1 MGKLLTVGTMA
12 FDSIETPFG
21 KVEKT
26 MGGSANYICLSASAF
41 DIEQAIVS
49 VVGEDYPQEYMHTL
63 TSREINTSQVEIIK
77 GGKSFYWSG
86 KYHTDMN
93 SRDTLDTQVNVL
105 DHFIPK
111 ISSDFSDAQ
120 YLMLGNLHP
129 QIQLSVIE
137 QMKQRPTLIVLDTM
151 NYWINNTWEKLLEV
165 IKKVDVITINDEEA
179 IQLTHEYSL
188 PRAAK
193 KIMSFGAKYVIIKKG
208 EHGAMLFH
216 QDEIFFAPAIP
227 ILDVCDPTGAG
238 DTFAG
243 GFIGYLAKT
252 EDISFNNMKNAI
264 VYGAT
269 LASFC
274 VEKFGAERMI
284 SLTKDE
290 VLRRLFYLKEL
301 TQFNIKIA

>member
-105 DHFIPK
+105 DHFTPK

-151 NYWINNTWEKLLEV
+151 KALE
-165 IKKVDVITINDEEA
+165 
-179 IQLTHEYSL
+179 L
-188 PRAAK
+188 
-193 KIMSFGAKYVIIKKG
+193 
-208 EHGAMLFH
+208 
-216 QDEIFFAPAIP
+216 IF
-227 ILDVCDPTGAG
+227 
-238 DTFAG
+238 
-243 GFIGYLAKT
+243 
-252 EDISFNNMKNAI
+252 NA
-264 VYGAT
+264 
-269 LASFC
+269 F
-274 VEKFGAERMI
+274 
-284 SLTKDE
+284 
-290 VLRRLFYLKEL
+290 
-301 TQFNIKIA
+301 

>member
-111 ISSDFSDAQ
+111 ISSDFCYARKST
-120 YLMLGNLHP
+120 P
-129 QIQLSVIE
+129 S
-137 QMKQRPTLIVLDTM
+137 
-151 NYWINNTWEKLLEV
+151 NT
-165 IKKVDVITINDEEA
+165 T
-179 IQLTHEYSL
+179 
-188 PRAAK
+188 
-193 KIMSFGAKYVIIKKG
+193 
-208 EHGAMLFH
+208 
-216 QDEIFFAPAIP
+216 
-227 ILDVCDPTGAG
+227 
-238 DTFAG
+238 
-243 GFIGYLAKT
+243 
-252 EDISFNNMKNAI
+252 
-264 VYGAT
+264 
-269 LASFC
+269 
-274 VEKFGAERMI
+274 
-284 SLTKDE
+284 
-290 VLRRLFYLKEL
+290 
-301 TQFNIKIA
+301 